1 MSLLKNI
8 ALRLAQDTEEEFPK
22 ISCTRRPIKYF
33 TTLGSHITIPA
44 GTKIVPATNLPVG
57 GYWAEP
63 WKDMSELEESWARNY
78 GFHLTEDQV
87 TDSE

>member
-1 MSLLKNI
+1 MPRKTRI
-8 ALRLAQDTEEEFPK
+8 PIFPQ
-22 ISCTRRPIKYF
+22 SP
-33 TTLGSHITIPA
+33 
-44 GTKIVPATNLPVG
+44 
-57 GYWAEP
+57 P